1 MFHFEKSRPLTVN
14 YSLNLKNI
22 DLNFV
27 FRTGTKFQ
35 NSPDFVRHYKN
46 HKRSHNIRQF
56 KYQNIEH
63 SKFQSRSRESTFGT
77 CLRLFNLKTQFR
89 HGESEMNLKKIIGG
103 NGNLSPNGQKYGIAL
118 GDYIR
123 STIDQDNT
131 RFITSTLNR
140 TLQTAKLAQVDIF
153 DKVSSKNFDQISK
166 VVCVIPIVIWSGKRY
181 STLG

>member
-1 MFHFEKSRPLTVN
+1 M
-14 YSLNLKNI
+14 
-22 DLNFV
+22 
-27 FRTGTKFQ
+27 
-35 NSPDFVRHYKN
+35 
-46 HKRSHNIRQF
+46 SHNIRQF

-63 SKFQSRSRESTFGT
+63 LKFQSRSGESTFGT
-77 CLRLFNLKTQFR
+77 RLRLFNLKTQFR

-153 DKVSSKNFDQISK
+153 DKVTFYKDRMIKKGASFRWSLGPK
-166 VVCVIPIVIWSGKRY
+166 PAWSGLER
-181 STLG
+181 STIGNTHPLYTIRAIPKIDENSITAI

>member
-1 MFHFEKSRPLTVN
+1 M
-14 YSLNLKNI
+14 Y
-22 DLNFV
+22 
-27 FRTGTKFQ
+27 
-35 NSPDFVRHYKN
+35 
-46 HKRSHNIRQF
+46 HNIRQF

-77 CLRLFNLKTQFR
+77 RLRLFNLKTQFR

-166 VVCVIPIVIWSGKRY
+166 VECVIPIVIWSGKRY

>member
-1 MFHFEKSRPLTVN
+1 M
-14 YSLNLKNI
+14 
-22 DLNFV
+22 
-27 FRTGTKFQ
+27 
-35 NSPDFVRHYKN
+35 
-46 HKRSHNIRQF
+46 SHNIRQF

-77 CLRLFNLKTQFR
+77 RLRLFNLKTQFR

-153 DKVSSKNFDQISK
+153 DKVSSENFDQISK
-166 VVCVIPIVIWSGKRY
+166 VECVIPIVIWSGKRY